1 MGSKARAIE
10 GVHRRKRESARTG
23 RALSSQIRWRA
34 AGLAVC
40 AVPCDPR
47 NVRSGDADV
56 GQFTVAELVELI
68 EARIVTPPGLRKL
81 RIATNMIFAFL
92 FPDNRRVI
100 LRPR

>member
-1 MGSKARAIE
+1 MGGNAKAP
-10 GVHRRKRESARTG
+10 ARGG
-23 RALSSQIRWRA
+23 RFHQICWRA

-68 EARIVTPPGLRKL
+68 EARIVTPPGLEEVEDCDQHDL
-81 RIATNMIFAFL
+81 CLSI
-92 FPDNRRVI
+92 PG
-100 LRPR
+100 